1 MLIEI
6 MMVTAFVSFA
16 ILIYTTET
24 GLFGAACTAKRA
36 NLSPSQLTRPRNAA
50 MMLPSVA
57 NRGADVLKPVRPRC
71 LIHCCQ
77 GGSRCFC
84 ETPPDS
90 TRTSTQ
96 RFVSMNVL
104 SGLGVATISWLFV
117 ALLRQ
122 RRILHI

>member
-36 NLSPSQLTRPRNAA
+36 TLSPPPLTRPRHAA

-57 NRGADVLKPVRPRC
+57 DRGADVLKPVRPRC
-71 LIHCCQ
+71 LSHRCQ
-77 GGSRCFC
+77 A
-84 ETPPDS
+84 
-90 TRTSTQ
+90 
-96 RFVSMNVL
+96 
-104 SGLGVATISWLFV
+104 GLE
-117 ALLRQ
+117 LL
-122 RRILHI
+122 L